1 MAYKLAGRA
10 AGATLGFIYNNT
22 KGALIGA
29 RMGKYARTG
38 VRARVGRS
46 IKRKATVYAG
56 TKRRGSVLAAP
67 PAKRRVFKSRPRKQL
82 RGGKRRGGG
91 SKRSSFANAIAKTG
105 SSNFSIGSGPKL
117 YSGFKR
123 TQLPTTFNCTFTQRV
138 SGTSST
144 QSVVLL
150 PTYGLRA
157 TGETGDTASQSQFT
171 IDKSLLD
178 TAERWL
184 ANNTNS
190 SAAQTYSGPT
200 GRRAGVRNTM
210 KFVVN
215 KIHYD
220 QMIRNMS
227 NQDADVVLYDCV
239 LRSGVTPNQPYQG
252 SAGFN
257 QQPLDPL
264 ADWRNGLEVER
275 IAAGA
280 YLGATTINSVGT
292 TPFHSSA
299 FCKLYRVAKVTRK
312 TLSSGEVHHHHV
324 TVRPRNM
331 FDTQVDKVGNIPDVT
346 AATLNTRGM
355 YIPGLTGFTILVANG
370 SIGNNPDVA
379 TNNQIGMTAVALD
392 VVTKTSASFSQFT
405 RERRQHVNF
414 DGMSTNNITAVV
426 LDDTDAITTVQAAGG
441 GV

>member
-29 RMGKYARTG
+29 RMAKYARTG
-38 VRARVGRS
+38 IRARVARS
-46 IKRKATVYAG
+46 NKRKATVYAG

-105 SSNFSIGSGPKL
+105 ASNFSIGSGAKL

-123 TQLPTTFNCTFTQRV
+123 TQLPTTFNCTVTQRV

-200 GRRAGVRNTM
+200 GRRQGVRNTM

-215 KIHYD
+215 KLHYD

-227 NQDADVVLYDCV
+227 NQDADITLYDCV
-239 LRSGVTPNQPYQG
+239 MRSGVDPNQAPQL
-252 SAGFN
+252 SPIPN
-257 QQPLDPL
+257 QADPL

-331 FDTQVDKVGNIPDVT
+331 FDTQVDKIGNIPDIT
-346 AATLNTRGM
+346 QTNLNTRGT
-355 YIPGLTGFTILVANG
+355 YIPGLTGFTILVASG